1 MQGHPPFSSRTPS
14 CRFQRSSA
22 PVSSA
27 NRAPCQPVFAASQRA
42 SAESTSRRRQ
52 RQKHARLHA
61 GADAGTDRRHAVR
74 TRRELGTN
82 PDEAWTATAVLVCG
96 PLALPVQ
103 PCTLSA
109 PPRCHRLLGWQT
121 PQPCPPTPEP
131 CLLADKLA
139 GRRASS
145 RSASLCS
152 CTKRRAS
159 ACRFLMTPVSV
170 ESDFCARVPARTAR
184 VAPELRRGQL
194 PLSLPPDD
202 RGSHRLG
209 Y

>member
-1 MQGHPPFSSRTPS
+1 MQGHPPFSSRTPA

-52 RQKHARLHA
+52 RQKPARLHA

-109 PPRCHRLLGWQT
+109 PPRCHRLVGWQT
-121 PQPCPPTPEP
+121 PQPCPPTLEP

-139 GRRASS
+139 GRTGVKPLRVAVFLHETA
-145 RSASLCS
+145 RLSLS
-152 CTKRRAS
+152 LLDDAGLGGIGFLRAS
-159 ACRFLMTPVSV
+159 ARQNG
-170 ESDFCARVPARTAR
+170 E
-184 VAPELRRGQL
+184 
-194 PLSLPPDD
+194 
-202 RGSHRLG
+202 GSA
-209 Y
+209 